1 MYQHYIYDNKD
12 VPSFNSHCL
21 TDSCARENAEKV
33 RKHIQNIETLEGN
46 FSQNGLWKLKKK
58 LCPMISDPPMAKVDK
73 DGNLV
78 TAPNLLRKLYLET
91 YFNRLKHR
99 EMKKD
104 LLDIYDLKMDLW
116 SSRLTVL
123 NSRKTSP
130 WTRENLDSALS
141 SLKKTKQE
149 TYMV

>member
-1 MYQHYIYDNKD
+1 M
-12 VPSFNSHCL
+12 
-21 TDSCARENAEKV
+21 T
-33 RKHIQNIETLEGN
+33 
-46 FSQNGLWKLKKK
+46 
-58 LCPMISDPPMAKVDK
+58 SDPPKAKVDK

-91 YFNRLKHR
+91 YINRLKHR
-99 EMKKD
+99 KMKKD

-123 NSRKTSP
+123 NNRKTSP

-141 SLKKTKQE
+141 SLKKT
-149 TYMV
+149 YMV